1 MIEHLL
7 FVVWLNLQ
15 YLLNK
20 LNLKY
25 SYVFKLMMK
34 LKSISFNS
42 KQQVHMWDIQRYS
55 LFINTNRDYK
65 SLSTSSGNFSNIS
78 PQTNSSHVTK
88 QHCHFSWL
96 FLFVPAVY
104 PLRYFHL
111 ITTFSRFLYMNVL
124 PSIKYLDA
132 CILIDKH

>member
-78 PQTNSSHVTK
+78 HRLIVVTW
-88 QHCHFSWL
+88 QNNTVIFSWL

-111 ITTFSRFLYMNVL
+111 ITTFSRCLYMNVL
-124 PSIKYLDA
+124 PSIKFLDA